1 MNEYQKEFEYYLR
14 YLSKQERQEEL
25 TKYQNINEKTDLVEL
40 ANNIY
45 AEKGLK
51 TRVLREI
58 KFTEAISIIIDKTRE
73 NNKDIGRK
81 LLLFILYILFLIIII
96 KVPFIYTR
104 DITNNLFNELIN
116 TDKKIMIWN
125 LIFEAL
131 YATTTILILI
141 RLIKKKALEIE
152 KM

>member
-1 MNEYQKEFEYYLR
+1 MNEYQKKLEHYLR
-14 YLSKQERQEEL
+14 YLRKQEREEEL
-25 TKYQNINEKTDLVEL
+25 AKYQNINEKTDLVEL

-45 AEKGLK
+45 AQNGLK
-51 TRVLREI
+51 TRILREI
-58 KFTEAISIIIDKTRE
+58 KFTEAINIMIDKTRE
-73 NNKDIGRK
+73 NKKDITK
-81 LLLFILYILFLIIII
+81 KMLLFILYILFLIIII

-104 DITNNLFNELIN
+104 DITSNLFNELIN

-131 YATTTILILI
+131 YSITTILILI

>member
-58 KFTEAISIIIDKTRE
+58 KFTEAINIIIDKTRE

-131 YATTTILILI
+131 YAVTTILILI